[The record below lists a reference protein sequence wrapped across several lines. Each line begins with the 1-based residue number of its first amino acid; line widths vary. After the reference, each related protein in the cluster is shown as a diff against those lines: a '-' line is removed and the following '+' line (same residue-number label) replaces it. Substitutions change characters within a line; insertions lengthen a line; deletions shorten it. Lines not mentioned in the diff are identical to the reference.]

1 LQGLEDLGVVEI
13 RGADEESEKR
23 LEEIID
29 LLAKKEKGCDGIE
42 LEWVHGGAGI
52 VGARWKD

>member
-1 LQGLEDLGVVEI
+1 MGVVEI